1 MKTSINDINQFE
13 QWFDKNQRRI
23 DRLFSV
29 KHPKS
34 FQTLNNARS
43 IHKVGSILVFM
54 SLFLYYLKQILNQY
68 GNFFYYAFL
77 VIILALIV
85 MLIAYTFFR
94 WIDFMYLKTLHRL
107 YNLNKFMFGE
117 YKNIQSFMEQRE
129 VRSNNSSFVLN
140 YDQWK
145 IVHYPSLL
153 RQFKN
158 KYHSI
163 FVYPIF
169 YLFISLPLLLL
180 IFSQLFN
187 SSVPLDGGYI
197 FISVVYFIFYIIT
210 ILSINQVTNSAFLA
224 FSERLEVAIDEYKL
238 LKEFD
243 AYNR

>member
-1 MKTSINDINQFE
+1 
-13 QWFDKNQRRI
+13 
-23 DRLFSV
+23 
-29 KHPKS
+29 
-34 FQTLNNARS
+34 
-43 IHKVGSILVFM
+43 
-54 SLFLYYLKQILNQY
+54 
-68 GNFFYYAFL
+68 
-77 VIILALIV
+77 

-180 IFSQLFN
+180 IFSQLIPPFHWM
-187 SSVPLDGGYI
+187 VDTFLFLVCTLF
-197 FISVVYFIFYIIT
+197 FISSLF
-210 ILSINQVTNSAFLA
+210 FL
-224 FSERLEVAIDEYKL
+224 
-238 LKEFD
+238 
-243 AYNR
+243 